1 MAPHTTA
8 AGGGGGG
15 GGEDEVSEAAAAAS
29 PALRHRHAGKG
40 EGEWLGGNGAGAGAD
55 GGQAASVERV
65 FADKAVLSWR
75 EQLTLRAFV
84 VSALLAV
91 MFSVIVMKLNLTTGI
106 IPSLNVSAGL
116 LGFFFVRM
124 WTAAVERMGF
134 LRQPFTRQENTVVQ
148 TCVVACSGIAF
159 SGMQCTPCPSTVS
172 TYSGSGLPDHQGLP
186 NRIHRMASNSRRDS
200 SSFMDLDWAFPD
212 SEF

>member
-8 AGGGGGG
+8 GGEGGAGA
-15 GGEDEVSEAAAAAS
+15 EDEVSEAATAS

-40 EGEWLGGNGAGAGAD
+40 EGEGLGGNGVAGGD
-55 GGQAASVERV
+55 DQAYVERV
-65 FADKAVLSWR
+65 FADKAVPSWQ

-124 WTAAVERMGF
+124 WTAAAERMGF
-134 LRQPFTRQENTVVQ
+134 LRQPFTRQ
-148 TCVVACSGIAF
+148 A
-159 SGMQCTPCPSTVS
+159 
-172 TYSGSGLPDHQGLP
+172 
-186 NRIHRMASNSRRDS
+186 
-200 SSFMDLDWAFPD
+200 
-212 SEF
+212 

>member
-1 MAPHTTA
+1 MAPHTTAA

-15 GGEDEVSEAAAAAS
+15 GGGDEEVSEAAAS
-29 PALRHRHAGKG
+29 PALRHRHGGKG
-40 EGEWLGGNGAGAGAD
+40 AGEAWDDEGTQRGSNGAAVAGD
-55 GGQAASVERV
+55 AASVERV
-65 FADKAVLSWR
+65 FADKAVPSWR

-134 LRQPFTRQENTVVQ
+134 LRQPFTRQENTVIQ
-148 TCVVACSGIAF
+148 TCVVSAYGIAF
-159 SGMQCTPCPSTVS
+159 SG
-172 TYSGSGLPDHQGLP
+172 
-186 NRIHRMASNSRRDS
+186 R
-200 SSFMDLDWAFPD
+200 
-212 SEF
+212 

>member
-8 AGGGGGG
+8 AGGGGSGG
-15 GGEDEVSEAAAAAS
+15 GGEDEVSEAAAAS
-29 PALRHRHAGKG
+29 PALRHRHAAGKG
-40 EGEWLGGNGAGAGAD
+40 DGDGEGLGGNGGGAGAD
-55 GGQAASVERV
+55 GGQEASVERV
-65 FADKAVLSWR
+65 FADKAVPSWR

-134 LRQPFTRQENTVVQ
+134 LRQPFTRQENTVIQ
-148 TCVVACSGIAF
+148 TCVVSAYGIAF
-159 SGMQCTPCPSTVS
+159 SG
-172 TYSGSGLPDHQGLP
+172 
-186 NRIHRMASNSRRDS
+186 R
-200 SSFMDLDWAFPD
+200 
-212 SEF
+212 

>member
-15 GGEDEVSEAAAAAS
+15 EEEVSEAAAAS
-29 PALRHRHAGKG
+29 PAALRHRHAGGKG
-40 EGEWLGGNGAGAGAD
+40 DGDGDGLGGNGGGAGAD
-55 GGQAASVERV
+55 GGGQAAASVERV
-65 FADKAVLSWR
+65 FADKALPSWR

-134 LRQPFTRQENTVVQ
+134 LRQPFTRQENTVIQ
-148 TCVVACSGIAF
+148 TCVVSAFGIAF
-159 SGMQCTPCPSTVS
+159 SG
-172 TYSGSGLPDHQGLP
+172 
-186 NRIHRMASNSRRDS
+186 R
-200 SSFMDLDWAFPD
+200 
-212 SEF
+212 

>member
-8 AGGGGGG
+8 AGGS
-15 GGEDEVSEAAAAAS
+15 GEDEVSEAAAAAS

-65 FADKAVLSWR
+65 FADKAVPSWR

-134 LRQPFTRQENTVVQ
+134 LRQPFTRQENTIIQ
-148 TCVVACSGIAF
+148 TCVVSAYGIAF
-159 SGMQCTPCPSTVS
+159 SG
-172 TYSGSGLPDHQGLP
+172 
-186 NRIHRMASNSRRDS
+186 R
-200 SSFMDLDWAFPD
+200 
-212 SEF
+212 